1 LDAAQ
6 HVFHALLLDQ
16 HGGEE
21 LYRGGASRPL
31 HDKHPPTFDDK
42 EAVVEH
48 AVAEEELSVAEDAPP
63 GPDHAPPVLYPD
75 EIVVRRVLKRP
86 VCMEEYE
93 ELYRRYMEDY
103 NAN

>member
-1 LDAAQ
+1 LNAAQ
-6 HVFHALLLDQ
+6 HVFHALLLEQ
-16 HGGEE
+16 HGCEE
-21 LYRGGASRPL
+21 LRRGGASRPL

-48 AVAEEELSVAEDAPP
+48 AVAEEEISVAEDAPP
-63 GPDHAPPVLYPD
+63 GPDHAPPMLYQD
-75 EIVVRRVLKRP
+75 EIVVRRVLKQSVR
-86 VCMEEYE
+86 MAEYE